1 MTTPLKELY
10 AKSALLADGW
20 ARNVQITIDDQGFIT
35 RIKENQASPGH
46 NVERLQG
53 VLLPGMANCHSHA
66 FQRAMIGM
74 AEQRSRRG
82 DDFWGWRDTLYRF
95 LAAIGPQQLQSIA
108 AQLYVEM
115 LKAGFTS
122 VAEFHYLHH
131 APGGA
136 SYDDPAEMSHAI
148 IRGALDAGI
157 QLTLLPVLYQFSD
170 FGGVAAG
177 PQQQRF
183 LHDGEGFQRLLEQ
196 LATRYPNSQQ
206 LNHGMAL
213 HSLRAVDEPLLH
225 RGVATLKALH
235 PNGPIHIHIAEQEKE
250 VEAALTHTGQRPV
263 DWLLDHCEVDAQW
276 CLVHATHLNKQE
288 CQRLAASK
296 AVAGLCPTTEAN
308 LGDGLFPAVDFL
320 AQGGHFALGSDSHI
334 SVNPV
339 EELRLLEYGQRLTH
353 RRRTLLANDAHPSVG
368 AHLYTQ
374 ALRGGAQALGIE
386 AGAVAEGLRADFLVL
401 DDNDPTLY
409 GKHNDQLLD
418 SWIFASQRPNVKD
431 VMVAGRW
438 QIRDGRHIQEEKI
451 QRDYFRTIDRLTCR
465 A

>member
-1 MTTPLKELY
+1 MTKPEKRLH
-10 AKSALLADGW
+10 AKRALLADGW
-20 ARNVQITIDDQGFIT
+20 AQDVQITIDDQGFIAH
-35 RIKENQASPGH
+35 IEKNQATPGH
-46 NVERLQG
+46 NAESLQG

-66 FQRAMIGM
+66 FQRAMVGM
-74 AEQRSRRG
+74 AEVRSSQG
-82 DDFWGWRDTLYRF
+82 DDFWGWRDTMYRF
-95 LAAIGPQQLQSIA
+95 LAAIGPEELQAIA

-115 LKAGFTS
+115 LKAGFTG

-131 APGGA
+131 APDGA
-136 SYDDPAEMSHAI
+136 CYDDPAEMSHAI
-148 IRGALDAGI
+148 IRGADDAGI

-196 LATRYPNSQQ
+196 LAASHPNSQQ

-225 RGVATLKALH
+225 RGVAILKALH

-250 VEAALTHTGQRPV
+250 VAAALAHTGQRPV

-288 CQRLAASK
+288 SERLAASK
-296 AVAGLCPTTEAN
+296 AVAGLCLTTEAN

-320 AQGGHFALGSDSHI
+320 QCGGRFALGSDSHI
-334 SVNPV
+334 SVSPV
-339 EELRLLEYGQRLTH
+339 EELRLLEYGQRLSH
-353 RRRTLLANDAHPSVG
+353 KRRTLLASDEHPSVG

-374 ALRGGAQALGIE
+374 ALRGGAQALGIKT
-386 AGAVAEGLRADFLVL
+386 GTIAEGMRADFLVL

-409 GKHNDQLLD
+409 GKHNDPLLD

-451 QRDYFRTIDRLTCR
+451 QRDFFRTVDHLNNRT
-465 A
+465 

>member
-1 MTTPLKELY
+1 MTKPAKVLY
-10 AKSALLADGW
+10 AKRAMLADGW
-20 ARNVQITIDDQGFIT
+20 AQDVQVTIDDHGNIAH
-35 RIKENQASPGH
+35 IEKNQTTPDFNAES
-46 NVERLQG
+46 LQG

-66 FQRAMIGM
+66 FQRAMVGL
-74 AEQRSRRG
+74 AEVRSSQG
-82 DDFWGWRDTLYRF
+82 DDFWGWRDTMYRF
-95 LAAIGPQQLQSIA
+95 LAAIGPQELQAIA

-115 LKAGFTS
+115 LKAGYTG

-136 SYDDPAEMSHAI
+136 CYDDPAEMSHAI
-148 IRGALDAGI
+148 IRGATDVGI

-170 FGGVAAG
+170 FGSVAAG

-183 LHDGEGFQRLLEQ
+183 LHDGERFQRLLEQ
-196 LATRYPNSQQ
+196 LAASYPNSQQ

-225 RGVATLKALH
+225 QGVATLKGLH

-250 VEAALTHTGQRPV
+250 VAACLVHSGQRPV
-263 DWLLDHCEVDAQW
+263 EWLLDHCNVDEHW
-276 CLVHATHLNKQE
+276 CLVHATHLNKRE
-288 CQRLAASK
+288 CERLAASK

-320 AQGGHFALGSDSHI
+320 HSGGRFALGSDSHI
-334 SVNPV
+334 SVSPV

-353 RRRTLLANDAHPSVG
+353 KRRTLLAGEAQPSVG
-368 AHLYTQ
+368 ASLYSQ
-374 ALRGGAQALGIE
+374 ALRGGAQALGIKSGTIA
-386 AGAVAEGLRADFLVL
+386 AGMRADFIVL

-431 VMVAGRW
+431 VMVAGCW
-438 QIRDGRHIQEEKI
+438 KIQDGRHINEEQI
-451 QRDYFRTIDRLTCR
+451 QQDFFRTIDRLNNQ